1 MGQHGG
7 QGVLQHQQTAI
18 RLLLHGEKQAD
29 STVEG
34 CYGNRDEK
42 GRGLEETMSPWV
54 FKEKEIWRTEPR
66 DVLVVPR
73 HGLPAASLQGS
84 SAWHPPEGVD
94 VRPGVEVGSPQE
106 THSSETLFSCVQTA
120 RDA

>member
-1 MGQHGG
+1 MGEHGG

-18 RLLLHGEKQAD
+18 RLLLHGEEQAD

-34 CYGNRDEK
+34 CYGNRDDK
-42 GRGLEETMSPWV
+42 GIRGTCMCQV
-54 FKEKEIWRTEPR
+54 FKEKEMRRTEPR

-73 HGLPAASLQGS
+73 HGLPAAGLQGS
-84 SAWHPPEGVD
+84 SARHPPEGVD

-106 THSSETLFSCVQTA
+106 THSSEALFSCVQTA

>member
-1 MGQHGG
+1 MRQHGG
-7 QGVLQHQQTAI
+7 QGVLQHQQAAI

-42 GRGLEETMSPWV
+42 GRGLGDCMSPWV

-84 SAWHPPEGVD
+84 SARHPPEGVD
-94 VRPGVEVGSPQE
+94 VCPGVEVGSPQE
-106 THSSETLFSCVQTA
+106 THSSEALFSCVQTA
-120 RDA
+120 HDA